1 MPALRNR
8 RTLSLVFTMVIAAL
22 ILLPLAKV
30 KAQSSD
36 DQKLARGAQL
46 YAENCAVCHGPN
58 GEGRVGATLAKNWS
72 GIRPDLAV
80 QTIIENGIPGSVMT
94 AWSQANGGPLSAE
107 DIDALVFFILS
118 WQTGGFVPAT
128 SAAATPRPPITPLPN
143 VEGDPN
149 AGAVLYDQNCLMCH
163 GPNGEG
169 RVGAT
174 LAKVWGGFR
183 PDLSVKSTI
192 QNGIANSAMPAWSQA
207 KGGPLTESEIDNL
220 TAYILSWENSPIR
233 QVQPTQPSPA
243 PGSALLSGWGGVL
256 LTIVLLVVLIGA
268 ALLLQAR
275 KA

>member
-8 RTLSLVFTMVIAAL
+8 RTLSLVFTLVMAAL
-22 ILLPLAKV
+22 VLLPLARAN
-30 KAQSSD
+30 AQSSD

-80 QTIIENGIPGSVMT
+80 QTIIENGIPGSPMT

-107 DIDALVFFILS
+107 DIEAMVFFILS

-128 SAAATPRPPITPLPN
+128 SAAATPRPPITPLPE
-143 VEGDPN
+143 VQGDPN
-149 AGAVLYDQNCLMCH
+149 QGAVLYDQNCLMCH

-207 KGGPLTESEIDNL
+207 KGGPLTETEIDNL
-220 TAYILSWENSPIR
+220 TAYILTWENSPIR
-233 QVQPTQPSPA
+233 QVQPAQPTPA
-243 PGSALLSGWGGVL
+243 PGSALLRGWGGVA

-268 ALLLQAR
+268 ALLLQTR